1 MGVPSVFV
9 FTHDSIFLGEDGPT
23 HQPVEQLDALRAIPG
38 LTVFRPADGV
48 ETAMAWAWIAE
59 RARGPAMLALSR
71 QKLRALERKASFE
84 PEDVWRGAY
93 AVQDPGAETAVVL
106 VATGSEVSLACDA
119 AQILRG
125 EGVPAR
131 VVSLPCLSLFLEQPA
146 DERRRLIPEDG
157 TPVVAVE
164 AALGGSLW
172 RLVGSNGFVY
182 GMAGFGMSAPQADL
196 AQHFGFTPDQLAARV
211 IEHVRKVSG

>member
-1 MGVPSVFV
+1 MPR
-9 FTHDSIFLGEDGPT
+9 LG
-23 HQPVEQLDALRAIPG
+23 H
-38 LTVFRPADGV
+38 
-48 ETAMAWAWIAE
+48 
-59 RARGPAMLALSR
+59 
-71 QKLRALERKASFE
+71 
-84 PEDVWRGAY
+84 
-93 AVQDPGAETAVVL
+93 
-106 VATGSEVSLACDA
+106 GSEVSLACDA
-119 AQILRG
+119 AERLRG

-182 GMAGFGMSAPQADL
+182 GMAGFGVSAPQADL

-211 IEHVRKVSG
+211 LEHVRKLSG